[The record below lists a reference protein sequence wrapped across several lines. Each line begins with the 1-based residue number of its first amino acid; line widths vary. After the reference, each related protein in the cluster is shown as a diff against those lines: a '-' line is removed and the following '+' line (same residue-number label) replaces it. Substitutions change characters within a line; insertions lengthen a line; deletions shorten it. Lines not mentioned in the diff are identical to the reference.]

1 MDKTERLLQMLEHP
15 ESCSDEQL
23 QELLRDE
30 ECRELYETMRLCT
43 SAFEAEDAKQKIA
56 EGIKEEEWKKFEA
69 KRNLQLKPQASNL
82 KPILKLAAMFIGVL
96 LLSGI
101 AYAAIHYVRTAGG
114 NEKPQQTET
123 RIAKDVT
130 DKPLQTQPND
140 STLLKPVVFEDKELG
155 TMLTEIAAFYQC
167 EVVYKSDASK
177 HVRLF
182 FTWDKSTSIDDVIAT
197 FNKFER
203 IHITRE
209 DQKLIVK

>member
-1 MDKTERLLQMLEHP
+1 
-15 ESCSDEQL
+15 
-23 QELLRDE
+23 
-30 ECRELYETMRLCT
+30 REM
-43 SAFEAEDAKQKIA
+43 
-56 EGIKEEEWKKFEA
+56 
-69 KRNLQLKPQASNL
+69 LKPQSLKLRVQSSKL

-101 AYAAIHYVRTAGG
+101 AYAAIHYMRTADGKERG
-114 NEKPQQTET
+114 E
-123 RIAKDVT
+123 RIEERIEQDVT

-167 EVVYKSDASK
+167 EVVYKSDAAK